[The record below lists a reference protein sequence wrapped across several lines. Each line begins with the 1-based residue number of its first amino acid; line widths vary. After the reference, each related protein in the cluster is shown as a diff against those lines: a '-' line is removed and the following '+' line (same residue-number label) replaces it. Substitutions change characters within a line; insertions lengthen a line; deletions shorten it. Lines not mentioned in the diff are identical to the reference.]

1 MFQITF
7 DQIDNSLLTEDKQIF
22 KKMKIGVE
30 FAIEN
35 NQFRCGREEIDLTLI
50 FFANNP

>member
-1 MFQITF
+1 MFPKTF

-30 FAIEN
+30 FEIEN
-35 NQFRCGREEIDLTLI
+35 KTISLWWKGN
-50 FFANNP
+50 